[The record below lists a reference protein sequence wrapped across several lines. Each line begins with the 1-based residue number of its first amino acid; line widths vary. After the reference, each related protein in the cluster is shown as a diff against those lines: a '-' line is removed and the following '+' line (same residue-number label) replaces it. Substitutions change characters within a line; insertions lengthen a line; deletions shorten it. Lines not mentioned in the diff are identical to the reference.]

1 MAKQQVGQQQAS
13 PQQNYRVLII
23 DGDAGNQS
31 LYRIELDACQQA
43 SFSTDSVGTGKLGLF
58 QLTVE
63 RYDCVL
69 LNYLLPDGLGTA
81 QVEKYRQTANDSY
94 LPIILLTNS
103 NDEGF
108 APQALHSTVSDC
120 LNKKHVNSHSLYLAI
135 ANAVAK
141 ANLRRIDG
149 MRQVT
154 IETMNRELLQKNR
167 EIEAF
172 YQSVS
177 HELKTPLTA
186 IREYTSLVIDGI
198 AGDIPPKVED
208 FLSVSLECT
217 DRLAQLVDDLLDA
230 ATIEGGMLT
239 LDRKNCYL
247 PEIAERAIGLVEESR
262 QQAKV
267 DVRLNAS
274 KDMPIVMLDFDRI
287 LQVFVNLLS
296 NALKFT
302 GPGGLIEVS
311 LGVDRDNNVATASVR
326 DNGRGISDDELL
338 LVFDKLYQASQ
349 GDVINHS
356 GVGIGLHLCR
366 HIVSTHGG
374 DLWAT
379 SALNE
384 GSLFEFTLPLVT
396 PDVELASA

>member
-1 MAKQQVGQQQAS
+1 MAEQQVGPQYALQ
-13 PQQNYRVLII
+13 QQNYRVLIV
-23 DGDAGNQS
+23 DGDAKDQHF
-31 LYRIELDACQQA
+31 YRVELDACEQA
-43 SFSTDSVGTGKLGLF
+43 CFSTDFVGTGKLGLF

-69 LNYLLPDGLGTA
+69 LNYLLPDGLGLA
-81 QVEKYRQTANDSY
+81 QVGKYRQAANDLD
-94 LPIILLTNS
+94 LPIILLANAS
-103 NDEGF
+103 DEGF
-108 APQALHSTVSDC
+108 APQALHSNVSDF
-120 LNKKHVNSHSLYLAI
+120 LYKRHVNSHSLYLAI

-141 ANLRRIDG
+141 ASLRRIDG

-198 AGDIPPKVED
+198 AGVIPPKVED
-208 FLSVSLECT
+208 FLNVSLECT
-217 DRLAQLVDDLLDA
+217 DRLAKLVDNLLDA

-239 LDRKNCYL
+239 LDRQHCYL
-247 PEIAERAIGLVEESR
+247 PEIAERAVGLLEELR
-262 QQAKV
+262 QQAKIEIQLKV
-267 DVRLNAS
+267 SNDI
-274 KDMPIVMLDFDRI
+274 PIVELDFDRI

-302 GPGGLIEVS
+302 DPGGFIEVS
-311 LGVDRDNNVATASVR
+311 LGVDRQRSLVTASVR
-326 DNGRGISDDELL
+326 DNGRGISEEDLL
-338 LVFDKLYQASQ
+338 LVFDKLYQAGD
-349 GDVINHS
+349 GDVINHT
-356 GVGIGLHLCR
+356 GLGIGLHLCR
-366 HIVSTHGG
+366 NIVSTHGG
-374 DLWAT
+374 ELWAT

-384 GSLFEFTLPLVT
+384 GSLFEFTLPLV
-396 PDVELASA
+396 PPGAELTSV

>member
-1 MAKQQVGQQQAS
+1 MAEQQVGPQHTS
-13 PQQNYRVLII
+13 RQQNYRVLIV
-23 DGDAGNQS
+23 DGDAEDQRF
-31 LYRIELDACQQA
+31 YRVELDACQQA

-69 LNYLLPDGLGTA
+69 LNYLLPDGLGMA
-81 QVEKYRQTANDSY
+81 QVGKYRQAANDLD
-94 LPIILLTNS
+94 LPIILLANAS
-103 NDEGF
+103 DEGL
-108 APQALHSTVSDC
+108 APQAMHPNVSDF
-120 LNKKHVNSHSLYLAI
+120 LYKRHVNSHSLYLAI

-141 ANLRRIDG
+141 ASLRRIDG

-208 FLSVSLECT
+208 FLNVSLECT
-217 DRLAQLVDDLLDA
+217 DRLARLVDDLLDA

-247 PEIAERAIGLVEESR
+247 PEIAERAVGLVEELR

-267 DVRLNAS
+267 DIQLHQSN
-274 KDMPIVMLDFDRI
+274 DMPIVMLDFDRV

-302 GPGGLIEVS
+302 GPGGLIDIS
-311 LGVDRDNNVATASVR
+311 LGVDRDRNVATASVR
-326 DNGRGISDDELL
+326 DNGRGISEEDLL
-338 LVFDKLYQASQ
+338 LVFDKLYQASV

-366 HIVSTHGG
+366 NIVSTHGG

-379 SALNE
+379 SVLNE
-384 GSLFEFTLPLVT
+384 GSLFEFSLPLVA
-396 PDVELASA
+396 PDVELTSV

>member
-1 MAKQQVGQQQAS
+1 MAEQQVSQQHAS
-13 PQQNYRVLII
+13 QQSYRVLIV
-23 DGDAGNQS
+23 DGDAKDQS
-31 LYRIELDACQQA
+31 FYRVELDACQQA

-69 LNYLLPDGLGTA
+69 LNYLLPDGLGMA
-81 QVEKYRQTANDSY
+81 QVEKYRQAANDLD
-94 LPIILLTNS
+94 LPIILLANAG
-103 NDEGF
+103 DEGL
-108 APQALHSTVSDC
+108 APQAMHSTVSDC
-120 LNKKHVNSHSLYLAI
+120 LFKRHVNSHSLYLAI

-141 ANLRRIDG
+141 ASLRRIDG

-208 FLSVSLECT
+208 FLNVSLECT
-217 DRLAQLVDDLLDA
+217 DRLARLVDDLLDA
-230 ATIEGGMLT
+230 ATIESGMLT
-239 LDRKNCYL
+239 LDHQDCYL
-247 PEIAERAIGLVEESR
+247 PEIAERAVGLVEELR
-262 QQAKV
+262 QQARV
-267 DVRLNAS
+267 DVQLDQTN
-274 KDMPIVMLDFDRI
+274 DIPIIKLDFDRV

-302 GPGGLIEVS
+302 EPGGLVEVS
-311 LGVDRDNNVATASVR
+311 LGVDRDKSVATASVR
-326 DNGRGISDDELL
+326 DNGRGISEDELL
-338 LVFDKLYQASQ
+338 LVFDKLYQASG
-349 GDVINHS
+349 GDAINHA
-356 GVGIGLHLCR
+356 GFGMGLHLCR
-366 HIVSTHGG
+366 NIVTTHGG
-374 DLWAT
+374 ELWAT
-379 SALNE
+379 SAINE
-384 GSLFEFTLPLVT
+384 GSLFEFTLPLVP
-396 PDVELASA
+396 PDIELASV